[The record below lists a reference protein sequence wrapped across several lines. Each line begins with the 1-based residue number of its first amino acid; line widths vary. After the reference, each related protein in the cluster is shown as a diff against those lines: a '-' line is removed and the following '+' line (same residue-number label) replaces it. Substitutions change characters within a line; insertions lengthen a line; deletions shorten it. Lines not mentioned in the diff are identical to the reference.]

1 MASKGSTSADRVW
14 EIIETVGIAML
25 TTSFPGGLRARPVE
39 ARPERDAGLIWFVTD
54 LRSGKEHEI
63 EAEHDV
69 GLVFIDAKAK
79 AYLSITARAEVRQD
93 HAKAAE
99 IWKRTDNMWWSGPDD
114 PNVRVLRVQP
124 LTAELWD
131 GPASA
136 AVAAFEF
143 AKARITGAKPNLGEN
158 RKVTV
163 RMARTTAPR
172 KSSVAA
178 QKRPSTAYRIIWKA
192 IRARKR
198 IVCSYKN
205 RPREVFPHILGYKA
219 SGEEAV
225 FMFQVGG
232 ESSQPL
238 PPGGDWR
245 CFDLDGIAD
254 IQVREGSWRGGS
266 RHRQA
271 QTCIQFVDVDVNV
284 PETLTRPQP
293 LAFGSP
299 ALRPPRQPGE

>member
-14 EIIETVGIAML
+14 AIIETVGIAML

-192 IRARKR
+192 IRARKQ

>member
-192 IRARKR
+192 IRARKE

>member
-136 AVAAFEF
+136 AVVAFEF

-192 IRARKR
+192 IRARKQ